1 MPAPDRFMYAEY
13 ETRWKKRVLVVP
25 KPVET
30 RVEALSAMTMERPVA
45 AQNPRITRAA
55 RWEPITRACA
65 ELTPI
70 LTETLQQFW
79 GVPVRAVFLGAGTRS
94 HYFWRMDDFHVSQL
108 TLAEASLDMAGSEA
122 AMAVLK
128 LSDVACATF
137 LDRVLGSRQAPFSFK
152 RLSPLEAT
160 ILNELSRDLLACLK
174 KNLISK
180 PKKTAQNKVVHLIW
194 TLRPEVEGTA
204 PAEVGKIVLSLPMGA
219 IRTQKALRRDMP
231 ETQVPDEFFFHV
243 NGPARIYLGSTR
255 VTLADLDHLE
265 PEDLIVLEDS
275 HTSRMFVV
283 EPLSGER
290 IPFQSQIQQ
299 HSQLTI
305 PYTQELASMD
315 TQQDSQGGN
324 SARQTLWDNLMI
336 EVGAEFEPVRLPLK
350 HLKEMT
356 EGLIVEMGDLVHNR
370 VCLRVEGKTLAWG
383 ELVIV
388 GDKFGVRVCQV
399 EAAGQPSNSAVALV
413 GHMEA
418 PHEMP
423 VPVPHEPMPEAAPA
437 ENAEEANV
445 DNFLNEDFDETFDD
459 DEEDW

>member
-1 MPAPDRFMYAEY
+1 M
-13 ETRWKKRVLVVP
+13 
-25 KPVET
+25 
-30 RVEALSAMTMERPVA
+30 
-45 AQNPRITRAA
+45 
-55 RWEPITRACA
+55 RACA

-79 GVPVRAVFLGAGTRS
+79 GVPVRAVFLGAGTKA

-108 TLAEASLDMAGSEA
+108 TLEGVPANSSTQEP
-122 AMAVLK
+122 AMAMLK
-128 LSDVACATF
+128 LSDAACATF
-137 LDRVLGSRQAPFSFK
+137 LDRVLGSRSAPFSFK

-160 ILNELSRDLLACLK
+160 ILNELSRDLLSCLK
-174 KNLISK
+174 KNLIKKSANPSPSK
-180 PKKTAQNKVVHLIW
+180 VAHLVW
-194 TLRPEVEGTA
+194 ALRPESDGPNQA
-204 PAEVGKIVLSLPMGA
+204 DVGKIVLSLPMSA
-219 IRTQKALRRDMP
+219 IRAQKMP
-231 ETQVPDEFFFHV
+231 THAIPAAAVPDEFFFHV

-275 HTSRMFVV
+275 HVSRMFVV

-290 IPFQSQIQQ
+290 IPFQSQIRQQ
-299 HSQLTI
+299 PQLTL

-315 TQQDSQGGN
+315 TQQDTQSQGN

-399 EAAGQPSNSAVALV
+399 EATGASATHAVGQPV
-413 GHMEA
+413 GHLEA
-418 PHEMP
+418 PHAPPDMP
-423 VPVPHEPMPEAAPA
+423 MPAPMPEAAPA
-437 ENAEEANV
+437 APTEEANLE
-445 DNFLNEDFDETFDD
+445 NFLNEDFDDTFDD